1 MYECRRSALIPAY
14 TPPPSHGSQASVPD
28 SQSTP
33 SYLKSSCC
41 FQGEAPSAGRA
52 SLHPPGL
59 HSHHAHLWHQEAQH
73 GHFTSVFHKGSL
85 LVPWFRK
92 APLNRAALKC
102 AASSHGHLGFEHFHG
117 GQWLVRPSG
126 DKAQLE
132 EEVKVTGF
140 GGGRIPSPARAF
152 CVFRTVAGI

>member
-14 TPPPSHGSQASVPD
+14 TPPPSHGSQASVPN

-52 SLHPPGL
+52 GRNSSASLHPPGL
-59 HSHHAHLWHQEAQH
+59 HSHRAHLWHQEAQH
-73 GHFTSVFHKGSL
+73 GHFTSVFHGGSL
-85 LVPWFRK
+85 LVSWFRT
-92 APLNRAALKC
+92 APLNRTALKC
-102 AASSHGHLGFEHFHG
+102 AASSHGHLGFEHLHG
-117 GQWLVRPSG
+117 SQCLVRRSG

-140 GGGRIPSPARAF
+140 GGGRSL
-152 CVFRTVAGI
+152 